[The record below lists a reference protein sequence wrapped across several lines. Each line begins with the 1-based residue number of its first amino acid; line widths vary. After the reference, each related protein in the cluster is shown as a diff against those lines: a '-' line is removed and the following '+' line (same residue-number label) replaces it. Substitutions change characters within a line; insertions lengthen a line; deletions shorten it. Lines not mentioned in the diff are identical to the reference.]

1 MANDNFTFSDSFTL
15 DPVLFYD
22 AVVRSTDDYIYV
34 VDMKTD
40 MALVSDNMVRDFDL
54 PGRLIPGLVPMW
66 GDFIHARDRV
76 RYDESIEQM
85 LKGITDEHNVEYQI
99 RNRNHEYVWVICRG
113 VLKRDSSGDPIMF
126 AGIVTNLSNR
136 GRVDSVTGLFMHM
149 ECERL
154 VEKYLEES
162 RPGGILLLG
171 LDDFAGI
178 NNLKGHA
185 YGDSVLRLFA
195 QEVQRLLPENA
206 GIYRYDG
213 DQFVVVYKN
222 ASADDMLS
230 LYSKVDGYC
239 DCRHQVDDLI
249 YYCTVSGGIAILG
262 QDGDSYLDLLNN
274 AAAALDASKQKGKHT
289 CTFYKE
295 DMSHLKLRS
304 FKIME
309 NLRSSVMNQMEGFYL
324 AYQPIVRTSDV
335 HMVEAEALL
344 RWSCDDLGSISP
356 GEFIPLLESSGLIIQ
371 VGKWVLE
378 QAVIQCKDWLKF
390 CPSFVMNV
398 NCSYIQMLDESFVR
412 FLQET
417 ITKHDLDPVHIVL
430 ELTESRFITD
440 EIKLKD
446 TFESLRGLNVQLA
459 MDDFGTGYSSLGLLS
474 TTPADIVKIDR
485 TFISKISDS
494 DHMFNRSFI
503 GAVIQLCHSVGI
515 SVCVEGVEQKEE
527 LDTVCQ
533 LEADCVQGFYVS
545 KPVTADKFEE
555 VFFEM

>member
-1 MANDNFTFSDSFTL
+1 MANDNLTFSDNFTL

-40 MALVSDNMVRDFDL
+40 TALVSDNMVRDFEL
-54 PGRLIPGLVPMW
+54 PGRLIPGLVPLW
-66 GDFIHARDRV
+66 GSFIHERDQG
-76 RYDESIEQM
+76 RYYESIDLMTQ
-85 LKGITDEHNVEYQI
+85 GDTDEHNVEYQI
-99 RNRNHEYVWVICRG
+99 RNRNNEYVWVICRG
-113 VLKRDSSGDPIMF
+113 VLKRNPGGEPLMF
-126 AGIVTNLSNR
+126 AGIVTNLSSR

-162 RPGGILLLG
+162 CQGGILLLG

-185 YGDSVLRLFA
+185 FGDSALRLFA

-213 DQFVVVYKN
+213 DQFVIIYKD
-222 ASADDMLS
+222 ASAEDMLK
-230 LYSKVDGYC
+230 LYSTVDNYC
-239 DCRHQVDDLI
+239 DCSHHLDDLT
-249 YYCTVSGGIAILG
+249 YYCTASGGIAMFG
-262 QDGDSYLDLLNN
+262 QDGNSYLELLNS

-289 CTFYKE
+289 YTFYKE
-295 DMSHLKLRS
+295 DMSHSKLRS

-309 NLRSSVMNQMEGFYL
+309 NLRRCVMNQMEGFYL
-324 AYQPIVRTSDV
+324 VYQPIVRISDV

-344 RWSCDDLGSISP
+344 RWSCDELGNVSP

-378 QAVIQCKDWLKF
+378 QAVIQCREWLKF

-398 NCSYIQMLDESFVR
+398 NCSYIQMLDESFIR
-412 FLQET
+412 FLQDT

-440 EIKLKD
+440 KEKLKD
-446 TFESLRGLNVQLA
+446 TFKNLHSLNIQLA

-485 TFISKISDS
+485 AFISKISDS
-494 DHMFNRSFI
+494 EHVFNRSFI

-533 LEADCVQGFYVS
+533 LEADCVQGFFVS
-545 KPVTADKFEE
+545 KPVTAEQFEE
-555 VFFEM
+555 VFFDM